1 MAVKTRTP
9 ITQALEDGLLTRRE
23 LKAFMQRSDRPAM
36 IRLAIWVAL
45 LCGTGTLIWLAMGT
59 GWMVP
64 AMFLHG
70 IVLVHHFSLQH
81 ECCHYTVFQTRWLND
96 YVGAICGVVI
106 NVPHQFFRYEHCDHH
121 TYTQLTGQDPEQIA
135 LPQTL
140 WGYLAYISAVPY
152 LYGQVS
158 DLLRHAAGRI
168 NAGEDIFLPREAR
181 GIVILE
187 ARLMLGFY
195 TGVLV
200 LCLITGWTGPLWYW
214 LIPFIMGEP
223 VMRAIRMTEH
233 VGRPD
238 IADMRQNTR
247 TNLVS
252 RPLQFLCWNMNYHA
266 EHHYASSVPFHA
278 LPRLHEK
285 LNGYVHVEP
294 RGYLGAHLEILAQL
308 TGRKPRADTH
318 GEA

>member
-9 ITQALEDGLLTRRE
+9 ITQALEDGLLTRQE
-23 LKAFMQRSDRPAM
+23 LKAFMRRSNGPAL
-36 IRLAIWVAL
+36 IRLVAWIAVIL
-45 LCGTGTLIWLAMGT
+45 ATGTLIWLSMGT
-59 GWMVP
+59 WWMIP
-64 AMFLHG
+64 AMFVHG
-70 IVLVHHFSLQH
+70 VVLVHHFSLQH
-81 ECCHYTVFQTRWLND
+81 ECCHYTVFRTRWLND
-96 YVGAICGVVI
+96 VVGAICGVII

-121 TYTQLTGQDPEQIA
+121 TYTQVTGKDPEQIP

-140 WGYLAYISAVPY
+140 AGYFAYISAVPY
-152 LYGQVS
+152 LYGQAR
-158 DLLRHAAGRI
+158 DLLRHAAGHI
-168 NAGEDIFLPREAR
+168 NSHEDVFLPKEAR

-195 TGVLV
+195 CAVLV
-200 LCLITGWTGPLWYW
+200 VCLVTGWTGPLWYW
-214 LIPFIMGEP
+214 LIPFLMGEP

-238 IADMRQNTR
+238 VADMRQNTR

-278 LPRLHEK
+278 LPKLHEK
-285 LNGYVHVEP
+285 LKGNIHVEP
-294 RGYLGAHLEILAQL
+294 RGCLGAHLEILAQL
-308 TGRKPRADTH
+308 TGRSKRADAH
-318 GEA
+318 GNA